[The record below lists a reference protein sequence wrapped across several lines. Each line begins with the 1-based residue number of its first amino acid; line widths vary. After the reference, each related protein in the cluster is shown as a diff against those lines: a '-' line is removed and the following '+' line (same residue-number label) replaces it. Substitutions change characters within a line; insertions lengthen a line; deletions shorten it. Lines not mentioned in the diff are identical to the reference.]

1 MPPKGKGCGGG
12 KVGGKGK
19 GAEGDAESPGS
30 GKQAKGGTAVKVF
43 VCCALTD
50 FFIIVWM
57 NL

>member
-50 FFIIVWM
+50 FFIIV
-57 NL
+57 